1 MGLSEAL
8 LASLALVLILEGL
21 MPFLSPG
28 RWRKLF
34 ERVLQLSDEELRV
47 FGFVSIAL
55 GLTLLWVFGPG

>member
-8 LASLALVLILEGL
+8 LASVALLPILEGL
-21 MPFLSPG
+21 LPFLSPG
-28 RWRKLF
+28 RCRKLF

-55 GLTLLWVFGPG
+55 GLTLLWVFGPD